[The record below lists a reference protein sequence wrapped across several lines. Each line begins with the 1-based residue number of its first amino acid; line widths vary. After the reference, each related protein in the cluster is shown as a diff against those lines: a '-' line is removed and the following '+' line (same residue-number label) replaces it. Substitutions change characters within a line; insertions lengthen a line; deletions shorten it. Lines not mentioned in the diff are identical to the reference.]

1 MQYISC
7 IVEKNDTMLFLI
19 ITEEKESQNGIGR
32 VIHFVPKDARG
43 LKTESQEFLV
53 FLWSGAN

>member
-43 LKTESQEFLV
+43 LKTESREFLV
-53 FLWSGAN
+53 FL